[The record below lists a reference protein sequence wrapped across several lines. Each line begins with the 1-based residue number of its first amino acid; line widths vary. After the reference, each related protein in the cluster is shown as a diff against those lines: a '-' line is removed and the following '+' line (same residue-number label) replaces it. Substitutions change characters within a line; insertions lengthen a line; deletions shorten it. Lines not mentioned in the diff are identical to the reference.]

1 MSRRDKYTPG
11 RSYEMSYKLKRQ
23 WDPPL
28 GNPTFQRSRLLVE
41 NLLST
46 WPTSKLRCKELKPG
60 DCHFQ
65 SSQSLV
71 SCQDSKSETP
81 DYIG

>member
-1 MSRRDKYTPG
+1 
-11 RSYEMSYKLKRQ
+11 MSYKLKRQ

-46 WPTSKLRCKELKPG
+46 WLTSKLRCKGLEPG
-60 DCHFQ
+60 DYHFQ

-71 SCQDSKSETP
+71 SCQEFMSETP
-81 DYIG
+81 EYIG